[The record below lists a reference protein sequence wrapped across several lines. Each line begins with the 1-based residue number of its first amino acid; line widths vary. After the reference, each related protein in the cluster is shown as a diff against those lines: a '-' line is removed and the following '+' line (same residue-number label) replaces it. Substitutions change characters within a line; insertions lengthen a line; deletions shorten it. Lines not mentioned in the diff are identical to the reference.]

1 MEQWPL
7 PKYYKINKKIPI
19 SFPKTIEFIESFFA
33 KKYKSKYAVLM
44 PSGRSSINQ
53 ILRYLKYDR
62 SKIVNIPKW
71 SSTCLYT
78 AIGSITNV
86 TIHNYKAD
94 TLLIVHKWGCT
105 FKYKTIKK
113 FKNQINIEDSAD
125 CLPGKKF
132 LPFKNDTNFEIISL
146 PKIIASYSGGIILT
160 KDYDFY
166 KYAKK
171 QQNNN
176 IRFKINQQKKN
187 GNNYI
192 NEKLSQDF
200 FNKSAVNNIFICL
213 KNFKLNI
220 DIINKR
226 RNLIKKIIPSLKLDK
241 ERVGPVVIFKAK
253 KFPFLENILEKKFFN
268 FHYLVDK
275 EKYEECFIF
284 PIHFGIT
291 EYEFK
296 NKLKKIKNLNA

>member
-7 PKYYKINKKIPI
+7 PKYYKINKKVAI
-19 SFPKTIEFIESFFA
+19 SSPKKIEFIESFFA
-33 KKYKSKYAVLM
+33 KKYKSKYAVLL
-44 PSGRSSINQ
+44 PSGRSSINH
-53 ILRYLKYDR
+53 ILRFLKYDR

-86 TIHNYKAD
+86 TIQNYKAD

-105 FKYKTIKK
+105 FNYKNIKK

-146 PKIIASYSGGIILT
+146 PKIIASCSGGIIIT

-176 IRFKINQQKKN
+176 IRLNTNQPKKN
-187 GNNYI
+187 GYNYI
-192 NEKLSQDF
+192 NEKLYQDF
-200 FNKSAVNNIFICL
+200 FNKSTINNIFICL
-213 KNFKLNI
+213 KNFKLNMYT
-220 DIINKR
+220 INKR

-241 ERVGPVVIFKAK
+241 ERIGPVVIFKAK

-268 FHYLVDK
+268 FYCLADK
-275 EKYEECFIF
+275 ENYEECFIF

-296 NKLKKIKNLNA
+296 NKLKKIKILNG